1 MGDEM
6 RLLVA
11 YDSSKKDEGRD
22 IYLETI
28 QQRIPDVKLVDV
40 KDNMVEAISANYY
53 ALVLKPMSEDK
64 YKYFEYLHSKVI
76 PEFDIE
82 GVFNGNL
89 TLTAEAVERAALKRL
104 DNNIRSKTIVIINQ
118 SEILGKPLAK
128 RFIDMGMNVININS
142 RYRNLKEL
150 LTQTKVDVLVSAS
163 GNKNFKLEE
172 HLTRN
177 IDIKID
183 LSEDLE
189 DGNKIVSVPT
199 ATVLKE
205 RLESKVNDDIRRI

>member
-1 MGDEM
+1 M

-22 IYLETI
+22 IYLEMI

-64 YKYFEYLHSKVI
+64 YKYFEYLYSKVI

-82 GVFNGNL
+82 GVFNGTL
-89 TLTAEAVERAALKRL
+89 TLTAEAVERAVLKRL

-128 RFIDMGMNVININS
+128 RFIDMGMNVINVNS
-142 RYRNLKEL
+142 RYRDLKEIL
-150 LTQTKVDVLVSAS
+150 IGTKIDVLVSAS
-163 GNKNFKLEE
+163 RNKNFKLEE

-199 ATVLKE
+199 VTVLKE
-205 RLESKVNDDIRRI
+205 RLESKGNDDIQRIWKRN